1 MFLYASL
8 FELVHNLKSQV
19 MNEIL
24 IHLYDCLL
32 STISITLP
40 HESARNDDEKTRAPP
55 FKWSAVQLVCMSCLS
70 SHLSPLTRFKP
81 KMKQT
86 IEEI

>member
-8 FELVHNLKSQV
+8 IKLVHNLKSQV

-40 HESARNDDEKTRAPP
+40 LESARSDDEKTRAPP
-55 FKWSAVQLVCMSCLS
+55 FK
-70 SHLSPLTRFKP
+70 
-81 KMKQT
+81 
-86 IEEI
+86 